1 MKKLMVFVLA
11 LVCVSFLFG
20 CNKGAE
26 NTNVPFET
34 DMTKKTDHGATED
47 GFTSE
52 SYHDLGTDGA
62 MTLSGSVE
70 NGDIFIAPDAL
81 YTNTTKISVTNNNDA
96 EITAYLYSAN
106 DTDNAIQEMKVDAGK
121 TKAFTGLTSRFL
133 YYIGMATEDD
143 TEINIM
149 VED

>member
-34 DMTKKTDHGATED
+34 DMTKKTDHGAT
-47 GFTSE
+47 
-52 SYHDLGTDGA
+52 
-62 MTLSGSVE
+62 GSVE

>member
-1 MKKLMVFVLA
+1 
-11 LVCVSFLFG
+11 
-20 CNKGAE
+20 
-26 NTNVPFET
+26 
-34 DMTKKTDHGATED
+34 
-47 GFTSE
+47 
-52 SYHDLGTDGA
+52 

-121 TKAFTGLTSRFL
+121 TKAFTVLTSRFL

>member
-34 DMTKKTDHGATED
+34 DMTKKTDHGAAED

-81 YTNTTKISVTNNNDA
+81 YTNTTKISVTSNNDA
-96 EITAYLYSAN
+96 EITAYLYSAG
-106 DTDNAIQEMKVDAGK
+106 A
-121 TKAFTGLTSRFL
+121 
-133 YYIGMATEDD
+133 
-143 TEINIM
+143 
-149 VED
+149 

>member
-1 MKKLMVFVLA
+1 M
-11 LVCVSFLFG
+11 
-20 CNKGAE
+20 
-26 NTNVPFET
+26 PPRI
-34 DMTKKTDHGATED
+34 

-81 YTNTTKISVTNNNDA
+81 YTNTTKISVTSNNDA

-106 DTDNAIQEMKVDAGK
+106 DTDNAIQEMKLDAGK
-121 TKAFTGLTSRFL
+121 QKHSL
-133 YYIGMATEDD
+133 
-143 TEINIM
+143 
-149 VED
+149 V

>member
-1 MKKLMVFVLA
+1 MAFPRCEQDEEQYKSDK
-11 LVCVSFLFG
+11 CE
-20 CNKGAE
+20 CQN
-26 NTNVPFET
+26 
-34 DMTKKTDHGATED
+34 
-47 GFTSE
+47 
-52 SYHDLGTDGA
+52 
-62 MTLSGSVE
+62 
-70 NGDIFIAPDAL
+70 
-81 YTNTTKISVTNNNDA
+81 
-96 EITAYLYSAN
+96 YLYSAN